1 MKLPGGLVQILDG
14 REQLVRDFSLRPL
27 TGALEMQLQDLL
39 EDCTSNQEPHPLWI
53 SRLLS
58 LILARIGK
66 QNFVAGS
73 DECLN
78 SARQLCVA
86 DRHYILLQWRLLL
99 SGDASLEWLSAACP
113 ACEARY
119 DFPLDWAQLPIK
131 PAGESYPHI
140 NFARACGSNIVVR
153 LPNGGDQEYLAN
165 ISSAIQETSQLKLQ
179 LLQRLLPESVAASEF
194 SQQEIAQ
201 LDLALEQ
208 ASPELA
214 AQIELACPEC
224 GHEHAQALD
233 LYRGLR
239 QSLAELLDQVHR
251 LAVNYHWSE
260 AEILALPKAR
270 RSAYLQRL
278 DKARGLESGDYLWR
292 TGA

>member
-1 MKLPGGLVQILDG
+1 MKLPGGLVQIQDG

-27 TGALEMQLQDLL
+27 TGALEMQLQDLF
-39 EDCTSNQEPHPLWI
+39 ENCTANEEPHPLWI

-58 LILARIGK
+58 LILARLGQ
-66 QNFVAGS
+66 QNLVAGS
-73 DECLN
+73 DECL
-78 SARQLCVA
+78 SIVRQLCVA

-99 SGDASLEWLSAACP
+99 SGNASLEWLSAACP

-131 PAGESYPHI
+131 PAGESYPQFY
-140 NFARACGSNIVVR
+140 FARADGSNIVVR
-153 LPNGGDQEYLAN
+153 LPNGGD
-165 ISSAIQETSQLKLQ
+165 IQETSQLKLQ
-179 LLQRLLPESVAASEF
+179 LLQRLLPESVAESEL
-194 SQQEIAQ
+194 SQQEITR

-214 AQIELACPEC
+214 AQIELTCPEC
-224 GHEHAQALD
+224 SHQHTQALD
-233 LYRGLR
+233 LYRGLQ

-278 DKARGLESGDYLWR
+278 DKTRGLESGDYLR
-292 TGA
+292 RAGA